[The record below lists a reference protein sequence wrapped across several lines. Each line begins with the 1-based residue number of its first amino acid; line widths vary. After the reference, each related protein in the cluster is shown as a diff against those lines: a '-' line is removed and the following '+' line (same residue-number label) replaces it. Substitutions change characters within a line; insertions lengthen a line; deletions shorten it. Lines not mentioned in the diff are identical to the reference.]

1 MNKYIVKNCPSIS
14 TINLNNPLCYECD
27 NSVCGEPWRCMDRD
41 CLIKQVI
48 EKCKEDKGCPC
59 PKVGSSCYECP
70 TGAEWDFSNILLQL
84 FEIEEVE

>member
-1 MNKYIVKNCPSIS
+1 MNKYIVTNCPCYWHIGGDAGCDLDS
-14 TINLNNPLCYECD
+14 TKACQDCT
-27 NSVCGEPWRCMDRD
+27 D

-48 EKCKEDKGCPC
+48 DKCKEDKGCPC

-84 FEIEEVE
+84 FEIEECE